1 MAVTRTV
8 APRRRGIW
16 GTRRAKALVRGAAT
30 AASATVLALAA
41 TACSS
46 GDSGTQVEG
55 LCGPSADSSAGTSL
69 RQVLRTDDFTAQ
81 VLRSDDNFVREFKKD
96 LREWPGGENSTS
108 PSFVCKYVP
117 EDGKGHVL
125 LDFAWS
131 PANQPGKQRARE
143 SGPFYDLNGATGEVG
158 DQSSGLY
165 VSCALGGE
173 LSARSRKAVLRAD
186 LSLTVNRGETVDKA
200 REAEQLSF
208 LYYMTRAATEVLG
221 CENKPLTKEPV
232 VKPLTE
238 SSTS

>member
-1 MAVTRTV
+1 M
-8 APRRRGIW
+8 
-16 GTRRAKALVRGAAT
+16 
-30 AASATVLALAA
+30 A

-55 LCGPSADSSAGTSL
+55 MCGPSADSSAGKSL
-69 RQVLRTDDFTAQ
+69 REVLRTDDFTAE

-96 LREWPGGENSTS
+96 LREWQGGRDSTS

-117 EDGKGHVL
+117 EGSQGHVL

-131 PANQPGKQRARE
+131 PADQPSRQRAQ
-143 SGPFYDLNGATGEVG
+143 SGNTFYDLNGATGEIG
-158 DQSSGLY
+158 NLSSGLY
-165 VSCALGGE
+165 VSCVLGGE
-173 LSARSRKAVLRAD
+173 LSDPARKAVLRAD
-186 LSLTVNRGETVDKA
+186 LALTVNRGQTVDKA

-221 CENKPLTKEPV
+221 CENKPLAKDPA

-238 SSTS
+238 SSPS